1 METLC
6 SMRSLYL
13 MKSSGSLEP
22 LPSIR
27 QAVKVALCFFLIAM
41 SASVVVAQNTEPRW
55 DDRFW
60 SYGVDGEVHASAMD
74 GDGNLYIAG
83 AFKRAGGLA
92 VYGLAKWD
100 GVRWESL
107 GQGFG
112 PRVNGSIRDI
122 VFDGT
127 GNLIVGGDF
136 YEVVQDDGSIV
147 PARNLATWNGS
158 SWSAMGTGV
167 NGIVHALA
175 LGSDNTVYIGGE
187 FSQDGAEEFEL
198 SKVAGWN
205 GSNLDPVGNGLGTF
219 SSVVVRDLAVADD
232 GSIYAAGT
240 ELSGGLFKWDGQNWS
255 SFGARHGGSVHALV
269 VDSNDQIYIGG
280 TFQSVTQP
288 DNSQLTVNRVARW
301 NGSSWDALGSGFGAD
316 VMALRIDGSGN
327 LFAGGNFVAS
337 GDGAT
342 PFNQVARW
350 DGTWTSLGAVSGGN
364 PGAVVNTLVID
375 DQQRLY
381 AGGDM
386 LQLNSVLVN
395 GLGIWDGQVWSGIG
409 QHGLDNDVFALA
421 FGNDGELYAGGTF
434 AFAGSV
440 EAMNIARLDDN
451 GWQALGGGLDGAFV
465 EDIVVDGAGNVYAAG
480 EFEEAIQADGT
491 VAEAISIARWDG
503 TGWSALGNGFDGPV
517 YALALASDGTL
528 YAGGEFTNDSDG
540 QTAFAYLAS
549 WDGTTWTQVGAGL
562 DGPVNALA
570 VTESGMLYAGGSFTS
585 AGSVAN
591 TSYLARWD
599 GSSWQ
604 PVSATTQL
612 NDEVYALA
620 ISENEILSIGGAFTE
635 VEDGFSANYIAQW
648 DGSVWAPFGS
658 QNSNGVTACC
668 VESLIYNTNGD
679 LVVSGSFEGVRRPAG
694 PDIQASRIA
703 SWSTTSGWKPM
714 SLGLDAPAYAMAAR
728 GNDLYI
734 GGDFLTAGGQ
744 PSTHLARWSVDVSLV
759 SIEDP
764 HPWAVSSINLSNLYP
779 NPARN
784 RSAVS
789 LQVKE
794 TQHLEVEVYDALGRR
809 IDTLYAGTL
818 SAGEPVIFEFGDPS
832 WPAGLYFVRVS
843 GERVAV
849 SRSLVWV
856 K

>member
-1 METLC
+1 MQIKQGNALESVYSIRLAIKAI
-6 SMRSLYL
+6 LYL
-13 MKSSGSLEP
+13 FLFFVGAP
-22 LPSIR
+22 
-27 QAVKVALCFFLIAM
+27 AVL
-41 SASVVVAQNTEPRW
+41 AQNAEPRW

-60 SYGVDGEVHASAMD
+60 SYGVDGEVHASATD
-74 GDGNLYIAG
+74 SDGNLYIAG

-92 VYGLAKWD
+92 VYGIAKWD
-100 GVRWESL
+100 GIQWQAM

-122 VFDGT
+122 VFDGE

-136 YEVVQDDGSIV
+136 YEMVQADGGIV
-147 PARNLATWNGS
+147 PARNLASWNGS

-175 LGSDNTVYIGGE
+175 LGNDDTVFIGGA

-240 ELSGGLFKWDGQNWS
+240 ELAGGLFKWDGQNWS
-255 SFGARHGGSVHALV
+255 SFGARHAGSVYALV
-269 VDSNDQIYIGG
+269 VDDNNQIYAGG
-280 TFQSVTQP
+280 TFQAVTQP
-288 DNSQLTVNRVARW
+288 DNSQLSVNRIARW
-301 NGSSWDALGSGFGAD
+301 NGSGWEALGNGFDAD
-316 VMALRIDGSGN
+316 VMALHIDGAGN
-327 LFAGGNFVAS
+327 LFAAGRFVES

-342 PFNQVARW
+342 AFDQVARW
-350 DGTWTSLGAVSGGN
+350 DGAWNALGAASGAS
-364 PGAVVNTLVID
+364 PGGVVNTLVMD
-375 DQQRLY
+375 DQQRLF
-381 AGGDM
+381 AGGSIV
-386 LQLNSVLVN
+386 QLNTALVN
-395 GLGIWDGQVWSGIG
+395 GIGSWDGQTWKGIG
-409 QHGLDNDVFALA
+409 QDGLDDDVFALS
-421 FGNDGELYAGGTF
+421 FGNTGELYAGGTF

-465 EDIVVDGAGNVYAAG
+465 EDVIVDGAGNVFAAG

-491 VAEAISIARWDG
+491 VVEAISIARWDG

-528 YAGGEFTNDSDG
+528 YAGGEFTNDSEG
-540 QTAFAYLAS
+540 QTALAYLAS

-570 VTESGMLYAGGSFTS
+570 VTTSGMLYAGGSFTS

-591 TSYLARWD
+591 TAYLALWD

-604 PVSATTQL
+604 AVSDATKL
-612 NDEVYALA
+612 DDEVYALG
-620 ISENEILSIGGAFTE
+620 LSDAEVLAVGGAFTE
-635 VEDGFSANYIAQW
+635 VEDGFSANHVALW
-648 DGSVWAPFGS
+648 DGSTWAAMGS

-694 PDIQASRIA
+694 PDVQASRIA

-714 SLGLDAPAYAMAAR
+714 SLGLDAPAYAMAAN
-728 GNDLYI
+728 GNDLFI
-734 GGDFLTAGGQ
+734 GGDFLTAGGR

-764 HPWAVSSINLSNLYP
+764 HPWVVSSISLSNLYP

-784 RSAVS
+784 RSAIS

-794 TQHLEVEVYDALGRR
+794 AQYLEVEVYDALGRR
-809 IDTLYAGTL
+809 IDAVYAGTM
-818 SAGEPVIFEFGDPS
+818 SAGEPAIFEFGDPS

-843 GERVAV
+843 GEHVAM